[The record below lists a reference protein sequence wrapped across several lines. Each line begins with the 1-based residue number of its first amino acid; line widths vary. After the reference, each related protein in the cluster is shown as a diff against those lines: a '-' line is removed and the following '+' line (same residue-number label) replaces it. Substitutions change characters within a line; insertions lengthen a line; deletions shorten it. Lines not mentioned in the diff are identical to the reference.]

1 MFSVPIAI
9 SAVGATPLEGSITA
23 LGTFMAAAQMSFRAF
38 LCYVRCESG
47 ASLTI
52 SFWFV
57 GNTRHAQGF
66 LPALC
71 SAVIP
76 GGTRGI
82 MRAED

>member
-1 MFSVPIAI
+1 MVSVPSAI
-9 SAVGATPLEGSITA
+9 SAVWATPLEGSIAA
-23 LGTFMAAAQMSFRAF
+23 LGTVMAAAQMSFRAL

-52 SFWFV
+52 NFWFV

-66 LPALC
+66 LLGLC

-76 GGTRGI
+76 GGTQGI